1 MVGSFTRQRKRPY
14 KVWMPNQQSVL
25 VSLFTISWRIYF
37 LNVQS
42 YGYQGNWL
50 EVERSYSS
58 TVTQPQ
64 NNLIFLFSTLLW
76 LLRGGWRNFFV
87 YYFVKF
93 WMTTLPCLIIGEA
106 KFCQK
111 IVKSCWLTPHYTSS
125 ISTKITTT
133 TFYYRF
139 PLPPLHFKNLRGA
152 V

>member
-76 LLRGGWRNFFV
+76 LLCSGLRDFCV

-93 WMTTLPCLIIGEA
+93 WMTTLPCLIVGEA

-111 IVKSCWLTPHYTSS
+111 IFKSCWLT
-125 ISTKITTT
+125 TTRIRL
-133 TFYYRF
+133 FLQKLL
-139 PLPPLHFKNLRGA
+139 LPPFITNTPYPLSTLKT
-152 V
+152 